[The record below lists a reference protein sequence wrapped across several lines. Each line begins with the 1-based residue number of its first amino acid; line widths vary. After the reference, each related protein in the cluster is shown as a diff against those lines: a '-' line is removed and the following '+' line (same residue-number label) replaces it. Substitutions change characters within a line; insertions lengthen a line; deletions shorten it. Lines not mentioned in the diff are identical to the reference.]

1 MKIFMQNILI
11 SVLVFIAIE
20 GMIKW
25 HTLNIE
31 NQYLKEIRGLQEE
44 QINLQKEKI
53 QILEKKLS
61 VTPSLHVKLTAYTPR
76 KEECDDDPLITASMK
91 KVRSGGIAVSRDL
104 YKLGWTFGKFVK
116 IEGHGIFEITDLMNS
131 KHKKSI
137 DVFMWDLKKANKF
150 GIKYR
155 SVTLL
160 G

>member
-1 MKIFMQNILI
+1 MKTFMHNALI
-11 SVLVFIAIE
+11 AVLVFIAIE

-25 HTLNIE
+25 RSLNIE
-31 NQYLKEIRGLQEE
+31 NQYLKEIRVLQEE

-53 QILEKKLS
+53 QILEEKIS
-61 VTPSLHVKLTAYTPR
+61 ITPSIHVKLTAYTPR
-76 KEECDDDPLITASMK
+76 KEECDSDPLITASMK
-91 KVRSGGIAVSRDL
+91 KVKAGGIAVSRDL
-104 YKLGWTFGKFVK
+104 YNLGWTFGKFVK
-116 IEGHGIFEITDLMNS
+116 IEGHGVFEITDLMGS
-131 KHKKSI
+131 RHKKSI